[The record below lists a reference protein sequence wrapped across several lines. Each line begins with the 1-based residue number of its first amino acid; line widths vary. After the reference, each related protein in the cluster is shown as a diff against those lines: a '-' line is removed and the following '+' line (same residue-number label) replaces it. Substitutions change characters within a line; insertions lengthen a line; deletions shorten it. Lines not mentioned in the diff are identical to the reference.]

1 MLQHLDK
8 PYFTDP
14 LTDNFVLDPLGT
26 NAAVESLYRSVF
38 PGINNVVAFIRVYS
52 AICWMVRRID
62 DTARRMRDPDIE
74 ALSRGGLEK
83 IQLLLGW
90 YNVRQNIR
98 GLAGGGRLYPEGRT
112 KVKLSMKII
121 VGAQDQKAMAHD
133 PNYEPSSGAN
143 FLQAVQYGPS
153 LINGMPCLKVTGIRD
168 AYLLTEAGEK
178 LADAYERAIA
188 KHPHRD
194 WLADLGKQHVSDE
207 EVAEMGGMLDLLNPS
222 QGEIDAFIE
231 QYYPESPAGLTLGP
245 NWEYRQQGLTLALRA
260 IHAEQ
265 KTGRYKYG
273 VPENVI
279 RFAMARA
286 RTHDGSY
293 ELTLDDCAQAQSWW
307 ASLQLRQ
314 YARIAQ
320 GVLLKLCESWVHGAV
335 ATNKPREIL
344 DCAQGLGEKL
354 LTLLPENSSK
364 DVASLVKMMEEWRG
378 DEPTLFAAGPKLEY
392 AQRIESLLEYLLSLR
407 NFTHNSEEEDQALHS
422 VYIAL
427 LYCASE
433 ARNFRTDPY
442 FDQALENERLTLGK
456 LADVML
462 AHLHDSPAAFMAHIV
477 QHYVLLQHFSVVQER
492 AARDGRSR
500 YLLLKGDQGLERTRN
515 GEAFVGIDLLEDRLQ
530 HALLL
535 AAQCDLLVQNEEAG
549 TFSLTPV
556 GLRRLQT
563 AVAERARWSAS
574 GANTPTCST
583 S

>member
-26 NAAVESLYRSVF
+26 NAVVESLYRSVF

-52 AICWMVRRID
+52 AICWMVRQID
-62 DTARRMRDPDIE
+62 ETARRKRDPDIE
-74 ALSRGGLEK
+74 ALSLDGLEK

-112 KVKLSMKII
+112 KVKLSMKVI
-121 VGAQDQKAMAHD
+121 VGAQDQKAMDRD
-133 PNYEPSSGAN
+133 PDYEPSSGAN

-153 LINGMPCLKVTGIRD
+153 IINGMPCLKVTGIRG
-168 AYLLTEAGEK
+168 AYLLTDAGTK
-178 LADAYERAIA
+178 LADAYEKAIA
-188 KHPHRD
+188 KHPRRD
-194 WLADLGKQHVSDE
+194 WLADIGKQHVSNE
-207 EVAEMGGMLDLLNPS
+207 EVADMGGMLDLLNPS

-231 QYYPESPAGLTLGP
+231 QYYPESPDGLTLGP

-265 KTGRYKYG
+265 KTRMYKDG

-279 RFAMARA
+279 RFAMARG

-293 ELTLDDCAQAQSWW
+293 ELARDDCAQAQSWW

-314 YARIAQ
+314 YVRIAQ
-320 GVLLKLCESWVHGAV
+320 GVLLRLCESWVHRAV

-354 LTLLPENSSK
+354 LTLLPENTRR
-364 DVASLVKMMEEWRG
+364 DVASLIKMMEDWRG
-378 DEPTLFAAGPKLEY
+378 NEPTLYAAGPQLEY
-392 AQRIESLLEYLLSLR
+392 AQRIESLLDYLLSVR
-407 NFTHNSEEEDQALHS
+407 YFAHNSDEEEQALRS
-422 VYIAL
+422 AYIAL

-433 ARNFRTDPY
+433 AKNFRTDPY
-442 FDQALENERLTLGK
+442 FDQALENEQLTLGK

-462 AHLHDSPAAFMAHIV
+462 AHMHDSPAAFMAHIV
-477 QHYVLLQHFSVVQER
+477 QHYVLLQHFGIVQER

-500 YLLLKGDQGLERTRN
+500 YVLLKGDLGLERTGN
-515 GEAFVGIDLLEDRLQ
+515 GEDFVGIDLLTDRLR

-549 TFSLTPV
+549 TFSLTPE

-563 AVAERARWSAS
+563 AA
-574 GANTPTCST
+574 G
-583 S
+583 

>member
-26 NAAVESLYRSVF
+26 NAVVESLYRSVF

-52 AICWMVRRID
+52 AICWMVRQID
-62 DTARRMRDPDIE
+62 ETARRALDPDIE
-74 ALSRGGLEK
+74 ALSLDGLEK

-112 KVKLSMKII
+112 KVKLSMKVI
-121 VGAQDQKAMAHD
+121 VGAQDQKAMDRD
-133 PNYEPSSGAN
+133 PDYEPSSGAN

-153 LINGMPCLKVTGIRD
+153 IINGMPCLKVTGIWG
-168 AYLLTEAGEK
+168 AYLLTDAGEK
-178 LADAYERAIA
+178 LADAYEKAIA
-188 KHPHRD
+188 KHPRRD
-194 WLADLGKQHVSDE
+194 WLADIEKQLVSDE

-231 QYYPESPAGLTLGP
+231 QYYPESPDGLTLGP

-260 IHAEQ
+260 IYAEQ
-265 KTGRYKYG
+265 TTHMYKAG
-273 VPENVI
+273 VPEKVI
-279 RFAMARA
+279 RFAMARG

-293 ELTLDDCAQAQSWW
+293 MLELDDCAQAQSWW

-314 YARIAQ
+314 YVRIAQ
-320 GVLLKLCESWVHGAV
+320 GVLLRLCESWVHRAV
-335 ATNKPREIL
+335 VTNKPREIL
-344 DCAQGLGEKL
+344 DCARGLGEML
-354 LTLLPENSSK
+354 LTHMPENANQ
-364 DVASLVKMMEEWRG
+364 DVASLIKMMDDWRG
-378 DEPTLFAAGPKLEY
+378 NELTLYAAGPQLEY
-392 AQRIESLLEYLLSLR
+392 AQRFESLLDSLLSVRYFAHNSDEEEQALR
-407 NFTHNSEEEDQALHS
+407 N

-427 LYCASE
+427 VYCASE
-433 ARNFRTDPY
+433 AKNFRTDQY
-442 FDQALENERLTLGK
+442 FDLALENEQLTLGK

-462 AHLHDSPAAFMAHIV
+462 AHMHDSPAAFMAHII
-477 QHYVLLQHFSVVQER
+477 QHYVLLQHFGIVQER

-500 YLLLKGDQGLERTRN
+500 YVLLKGDLGLERTGN
-515 GEAFVGIDLLEDRLQ
+515 GEDFVGIDLLADRLR

-549 TFSLTPV
+549 TFSLTPE

-563 AVAERARWSAS
+563 AAA
-574 GANTPTCST
+574 
-583 S
+583 